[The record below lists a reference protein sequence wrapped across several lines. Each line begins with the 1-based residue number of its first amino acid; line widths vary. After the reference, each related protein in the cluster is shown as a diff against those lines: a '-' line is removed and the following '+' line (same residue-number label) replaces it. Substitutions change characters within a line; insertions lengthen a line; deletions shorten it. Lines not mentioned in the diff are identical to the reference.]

1 MQSGFEWSYIKSSL
15 PIHPAFN
22 CSAVIR
28 LDQCHAHSS
37 ILFFLRR
44 YSPKQ
49 QWQETRPRISA
60 GSWQDVTYHH
70 DIIRNRWS
78 TPSWPCREQLNSNQH
93 QPQQNY
99 HKTALKTQW
108 QLTTMTST
116 EASEKRADAPLSHHI
131 SDSDLTIPGKR
142 TEGFLDN
149 KTWRWHLQDEL
160 ES

>member
-1 MQSGFEWSYIKSSL
+1 MILHKIFYT
-15 PIHPAFN
+15 IHPAFN

-44 YSPKQ
+44 FSPKQ
-49 QWQETRPRISA
+49 QWQETRPQISA

-93 QPQQNY
+93 QSQQNY

-108 QLTTMTST
+108 QLTTKAST
-116 EASEKRADAPLSHHI
+116 EASEKRADAAPLSHHI
-131 SDSDLTIPGKR
+131 RDSDLTIPGKR

-149 KTWRWHLQDEL
+149 KTWSWHLQDEP
-160 ES
+160 ESQASR